1 MTKFKVEVFDDGSN
15 KKRNWIVSASTPED
29 AQQLAF
35 ALDGGWGK
43 DLDASTMLAL
53 AQSHCSV
60 KTGKVK
66 PCTCIKTV
74 DANLAQDGLALRQH
88 PTVNLNSGEMGFD
101 LAIETY
107 PILRG
112 ARKRLI
118 RPLFC
123 PFCGV
128 KA

>member
-1 MTKFKVEVFDDGSN
+1 MRKFKVEVLCEESN

-43 DLDASTMLAL
+43 ELNASTMLAL
-53 AQSHCSV
+53 AQSYCSV
-60 KTGKVK
+60 KGKTK
-66 PCTCIKTV
+66 PCECIKKV

-88 PTVNLNSGEMGFD
+88 PTINLNSGEMGFD

-107 PILRG
+107 AILRG
-112 ARKRLI
+112 AKKRLI
-118 RPLFC
+118 RPIHC
-123 PFCGV
+123 PFCGS
-128 KA
+128 KL